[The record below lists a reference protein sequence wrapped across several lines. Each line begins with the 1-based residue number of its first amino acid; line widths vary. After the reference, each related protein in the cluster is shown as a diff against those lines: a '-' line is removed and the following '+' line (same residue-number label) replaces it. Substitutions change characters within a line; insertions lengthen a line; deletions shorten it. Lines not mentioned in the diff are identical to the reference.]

1 MSSFVA
7 WHNVCGFKLQFNVT
21 VVSRR
26 DQSDSTFPS
35 RPGNTN
41 ISIRHSFH
49 LNSLFCPNIT
59 FRKFHQ
65 QFLIKTSIKPFEN
78 STTLNHIF
86 FKYQQ
91 NVQYHIS
98 RLPFPIIE
106 LLISNYNV
114 TDQSFR
120 LLIKLY
126 IFIYTII
133 VIFLQEC
140 VIHKY
145 LNIRN
150 IRIQVWRHHPH
161 HQILSSRSLVR
172 LK

>member
-1 MSSFVA
+1 MSVDLNYNLTS
-7 WHNVCGFKLQFNVT
+7 LS
-21 VVSRR
+21 SRGEIKAIR
-26 DQSDSTFPS
+26 PFRAVQEIQTS
-35 RPGNTN
+35 RYGIRF
-41 ISIRHSFH
+41 ISIRSFVRILH
-49 LNSLFCPNIT
+49 FE
-59 FRKFHQ
+59 KFHQ

-114 TDQSFR
+114 TITNRR
-120 LLIKLY
+120 LIIKLY

-133 VIFLQEC
+133 IIFLQEC